1 MPVSAPSTLLTASQ
15 THSHTWK
22 DACTATFVCAHAH
35 THTHRLLVR
44 RLLLLSFC
52 EVLADM
58 QSRRTAPLPRP
69 WVDHLW
75 FCGIRGPW
83 AWEPAE
89 VRVQGPSR
97 ETVWGHEPGILRSP
111 GSLRV
116 PATFREEERNVN
128 KGTSQRLLGS
138 RQALRF
144 RLCVALQQFLSAV
157 EKHPTFGV
165 GAGVV
170 LLNSEAL

>member
-1 MPVSAPSTLLTASQ
+1 M
-15 THSHTWK
+15 
-22 DACTATFVCAHAH
+22 
-35 THTHRLLVR
+35 
-44 RLLLLSFC
+44 
-52 EVLADM
+52 
-58 QSRRTAPLPRP
+58 
-69 WVDHLW
+69 
-75 FCGIRGPW
+75 
-83 AWEPAE
+83 
-89 VRVQGPSR
+89 
-97 ETVWGHEPGILRSP
+97 
-111 GSLRV
+111 
-116 PATFREEERNVN
+116 N